1 VQKGR
6 KAERREIFRTGDI
19 ILLITTKE
27 MHRVNTYSGVF
38 EIGGAFLDGQR
49 V

>member
-1 VQKGR
+1 MMG
-6 KAERREIFRTGDI
+6 
-19 ILLITTKE
+19 LMTTKE